1 MQRYAVRNA
10 ADPAEEECQRQASPK
25 PLGPVDAGPGAKTNP
40 MMWIVRLA
48 LRRPYTFVVFA
59 LLVLIVG
66 VFSIESMPTD
76 IFPNIDIPVV
86 TVVWVFTGL
95 SADQVANRIV
105 TNAERG
111 MTTTVNDIEHI
122 ESTSLVGLAVI
133 KVYFHPGVNV
143 GNAVGQITAIS
154 QSQLR
159 FLPPGSTPPFI
170 IQYNASSVPIM
181 QLGLSGQ
188 GLNEQQLNDL
198 ATNTIRLYFATIE
211 GAQSPYPYGG
221 KQRQIE
227 VDIDPNAL
235 QARGLSPADVVTAI
249 GNQNLIAP
257 SGTIKLD
264 RFEYQVETNSQPP
277 LVQQLNDLPIKA
289 VNGTIVYIHDVAHVR
304 DGNPPQTNIVRVD
317 GHRAIMMNILKIGSA
332 STLDII
338 KGVRGVITSP
348 YVLGQ
353 LPPALKITAL
363 ADQSIFVRNSI
374 DGVVHEAIIAA
385 CLTAVMILVFL
396 GSWRS
401 TIIIAVSIPL
411 SILCSLIVLDTLHQ
425 TINIMTLGGMALAV
439 GILVDDATVAIE
451 NINRYLEIGK
461 DLEQA
466 ILDGSAQI
474 ATPAFVSTLAICIV
488 FVPIFFLT
496 GVAHYL
502 FVPMAEAVVFAML
515 ASYFLSRTLVPTM
528 AKYLL
533 REHDDAEA
541 ARKQASRN
549 PFTRFQRGFETAFE
563 RFRHA
568 YLRLLVF
575 CADHAA
581 AFIVIFL
588 VFMAGSGL
596 ALTPWLGADFFPS
609 VDSGQFTIHVRAHTG
624 TRIEETAALCDR
636 IEQTIRQQIPPDEL
650 ATILDNIG
658 LPYSA
663 LNLSY
668 SVSAPVGPSD
678 ADIQVQL
685 APKHHPTDAYVQ
697 RIRKA
702 LAAQYPGVTFY
713 RVPVDIV
720 TQILNFG
727 LASPIDIQI
736 IGPNLYAN
744 RALAERMLN
753 EVRYVPGAVDAR
765 IQQPFNYPNFTV
777 NVDRTRAQATGLTQQ
792 NVAQSLLV
800 ALSGSFQTSPS
811 FYLDPRNGVS
821 YSVAVQTPQYKLDSM
836 PELKSLPITG
846 AVAPQVQGASP
857 STVAPG
863 SDASARTGASFT
875 GAPGAGKPVQILGN
889 LASFVPGAEQATVS
903 HYDVQPVIDIF
914 TNVEGA
920 DLGSVTKAMQRIVEE
935 HQKDLPRGSQIIL
948 RGQSET
954 MYRSYIGLLSGLA
967 FSILLVYLLIVVNFQ
982 SWLDPFLIVAA
993 LPAALAGIVWF
1004 LFLTGTRLSVPALT
1018 GAIMCMGVATAN
1030 SILVV
1035 SFAREQLEILVGDA
1049 RTAALNAGFVRLRPV
1064 LMTAL
1069 AMIIGMVP
1077 MSLGLG
1083 EGGEQNAP
1091 LGRAVIG
1098 GLLLATGATL
1108 FFVPVFF
1115 SVVHGW
1121 LERRRRAKQPAGQ
1134 NAGRDELE

>member
-1 MQRYAVRNA
+1 
-10 ADPAEEECQRQASPK
+10 
-25 PLGPVDAGPGAKTNP
+25 

-59 LLVLIVG
+59 LLILILG

-76 IFPNIDIPVV
+76 IFPNINIPVV
-86 TVVWVFTGL
+86 TVVWFYSGL
-95 SADQVANRIV
+95 SADQIANRIV
-105 TNAERG
+105 TNSERG

-122 ESTSLVGLAVI
+122 ESTSLVGYAVI
-133 KVYFHPGVNV
+133 KIYFHPNVNI
-143 GNAVGQITAIS
+143 GQAVAQVSAIS
-154 QSQLR
+154 QVQLR
-159 FLPPGSTPPFI
+159 SLPPGTTPPFI

-188 GLNEQQLNDL
+188 GLDEQRLNDL

-211 GAQSPYPYGG
+211 GAQSPFPYGG
-221 KQRQIE
+221 KQRQIQ
-227 VDIDPNAL
+227 VDLDPNAL

-264 RFEYQVETNSQPP
+264 RFEYQVETNSAPP
-277 LVQQLNDLPIKA
+277 LLQQLNDLPIKA
-289 VNGTIVYIHDVAHVR
+289 VNGTIVYVHDVAHVR

-317 GHRAIMMNILKIGSA
+317 GQRAIMMSIMKIGSA

-338 KGVRGVITSP
+338 KGVREVITNP
-348 YVLGQ
+348 TVLGQ
-353 LPPALKITAL
+353 LPPQLKISAL

-374 DGVVHEAIIAA
+374 DGVLHEAIIAA

-401 TIIIAVSIPL
+401 TLIIAVSIPL
-411 SILCSLIVLDTLHQ
+411 SILCSIVVLHALGE
-425 TINIMTLGGMALAV
+425 TINIMTLGGLALAV
-439 GILVDDATVAIE
+439 GILVDDATVEIE
-451 NINRYLEIGK
+451 NINRNLESGK
-461 DLEQA
+461 EIEQA
-466 ILDGSAQI
+466 ILDGAAQI
-474 ATPAFVSTLAICIV
+474 ATPALVSTLAICIV
-488 FVPIFFLT
+488 FVPMFLLS
-496 GVAHYL
+496 GVARYL
-502 FVPMAEAVVFAML
+502 FVPLAEAVVFAML
-515 ASYFLSRTLVPTM
+515 ASYLLSRTVVPTM
-528 AKYLL
+528 ARYLL
-533 REHDDAEA
+533 KEHDEEEA
-541 ARKQASRN
+541 QRKKQSRN
-549 PFTRFQRGFETAFE
+549 PLVQFQLAFE
-563 RFRHA
+563 HNFERLRHG
-568 YLRLLVF
+568 YLRLLAF
-575 CADHAA
+575 CVDHSG
-581 AFIVIFL
+581 AFILVFL
-588 VFMAGSGL
+588 VFMVGSVA

-609 VDSGQFTIHVRAHTG
+609 VDSGQFTLHVRAHTG
-624 TRIEETAALCDR
+624 TRIEETAALCDH
-636 IEQTIRQQIPPDEL
+636 IEQTIREQIPQNEL
-650 ATILDNIG
+650 STILDNIG

-685 APKHHPTDAYVQ
+685 NPKHHPTDAYVQ
-697 RIRKA
+697 RVREA
-702 LAAQYPGVTFY
+702 LARQYPGVTFY
-713 RVPVDIV
+713 TVPVDIV

-736 IGPNLYAN
+736 IGPNLYGN

-821 YSVAVQTPQYKLDSM
+821 YNVAVQAPQYKLDTM
-836 PELKSLPITG
+836 AELKSLPVTG
-846 AVAPQVQGASP
+846 AVPSQVQGASP
-857 STVAPG
+857 STAAPG
-863 SDASARTGASFT
+863 SDGTALAGAAFT

-889 LASFVPGAEQATVS
+889 LASFDPGAEEATVS

-914 TNVEGA
+914 TNVEGT
-920 DLGSVTKAMQRIVEE
+920 DLGSVTKAMQKIVDE
-935 HQKDLPRGSQIIL
+935 HKGELPRGSRFIL

-954 MYRSYIGLLSGLA
+954 MYTSYIGLLTGLA
-967 FSILLVYLLIVVNFQ
+967 FAILLVYLLIVVNFQ

-993 LPAALAGIVWF
+993 LPAAIAGIVWF

-1018 GAIMCMGVATAN
+1018 GSIMCMGVATAN

-1049 RTAALNAGFVRLRPV
+1049 RQAALNAGFVRLRPV
-1064 LMTAL
+1064 IMTAL
-1069 AMIIGMVP
+1069 AMIIGMIP

-1121 LERRRRAKQPAGQ
+1121 LERRRKAKQPAADGP
-1134 NAGRDELE
+1134 GTDDLD